1 MEREDLIITHSYS
14 DPFEGKSIRLV
25 TYKNSEVE
33 SSEDLILS
41 SRIEFET
48 LLRKV
53 KQFNNDPT
61 HKEENRSQRI
71 INI

>member
-1 MEREDLIITHSYS
+1 MGKEDVIITHSYN
-14 DPFEGKSIRLV
+14 DPFEGKPIRLV
-25 TYKNSEVE
+25 TYNGSELE
-33 SSEDLILS
+33 TSKDIILS
-41 SRIEFET
+41 SRVDFET

-61 HKEENRSQRI
+61 HKKENRSQRI

>member
-1 MEREDLIITHSYS
+1 MEKEDVIITHSYS
-14 DPFEGKSIRLV
+14 DPFEGKQIRLV
-25 TYKNSEVE
+25 TYKNSEIE
-33 SSEDLILS
+33 TSEDITLI
-41 SRIEFET
+41 SRREFLT

>member
-1 MEREDLIITHSYS
+1 MEREDVITTHSYS
-14 DPFEGKSIRLV
+14 DPFEGKPIRLV
-25 TYKNSEVE
+25 TYKGSELE
-33 SSEDLILS
+33 SSEDKILS
-41 SRIEFET
+41 SRVDFET

>member
-1 MEREDLIITHSYS
+1 MKREESIITHSYS
-14 DPFEGKSIRLV
+14 DPFEGKLIRLV
-25 TYKNSEVE
+25 TYKQEAME
-33 SSEDLILS
+33 ASEDITLS

>member
-1 MEREDLIITHSYS
+1 MGKEDVIITHSYN
-14 DPFEGKSIRLV
+14 DPFDGKSIRLV
-25 TYKNSEVE
+25 TYRKSEIENSE
-33 SSEDLILS
+33 DIILT
-41 SRIEFET
+41 SRTEFLT

-61 HKEENRSQRI
+61 HKKENRSQRI

>member
-1 MEREDLIITHSYS
+1 MAKEDVITTHSYN
-14 DPFEGKSIRLV
+14 DPFDGKPIRLV
-25 TYKNSEVE
+25 TYKESEVE
-33 SSEDLILS
+33 TSKDIILS
-41 SRIEFET
+41 SRVDFET

-61 HKEENRSQRI
+61 HKKENRSQRI